1 MRDGRLRLS
10 FRRRGVQGKVATT
23 PAACGCGAQLSDGDC
38 LCPATP
44 LAKVMGRRYALG
56 LLSLV
61 ANRGVIRF
69 NELRDRLGAVSSS
82 TLAARLSDLEKAGLI
97 LRSVTPDTPPRV
109 EYSLTERG
117 RELCG
122 VLTAFLRRGRKA
134 SD

>member
-1 MRDGRLRLS
+1 
-10 FRRRGVQGKVATT
+10 
-23 PAACGCGAQLSDGDC
+23 
-38 LCPATP
+38 
-44 LAKVMGRRYALG
+44 MGRRYALG

-97 LRSVTPDTPPRV
+97 LRNVTPDTPPRV

-122 VLTAFLRRGRKA
+122 VLTDFLRRSARRDA
-134 SD
+134 